1 MVGRKIIIYTY
12 IIGLAMI
19 ILSIIGLR
27 KVIRKENLVEITI
40 FTMVGREEIMENR
53 EFFNKIL
60 RGLIILF
67 CIMAYIGYII
77 PAIRD
82 LPKAIN
88 GDFCIIEGESI
99 REKRFD
105 DSDIQRNIIIKDKDG
120 KKHKILCDYYEEI
133 DIGDRFKIV
142 YLPNIKIGS
151 VIEHEKNTD

>member
-1 MVGRKIIIYTY
+1 
-12 IIGLAMI
+12 IIGI
-19 ILSIIGLR
+19 R

-40 FTMVGREEIMENR
+40 FTRVGKEEIKENR

-67 CIMAYIGYII
+67 CILAYVAYII
-77 PAIRD
+77 PAVRD
-82 LPKAIN
+82 LSKVIN
-88 GDFCIIEGESI
+88 GDFSIIEGKSI
-99 REKRFD
+99 RENCFD

-151 VIEHEKNTD
+151 

>member
-1 MVGRKIIIYTY
+1 YTY
-12 IIGLAMI
+12 VYALIAI
-19 ILSIIGLR
+19 ILSIIGIR

-67 CIMAYIGYII
+67 CIIVYIGYII
-77 PAIRD
+77 PAIID
-82 LPKAIN
+82 LPKAIK
-88 GDFCIIEGESI
+88 GDFSIIESVSI
-99 REKRFD
+99 WERPFD
-105 DSDIQRNIIIKDKDG
+105 DSDIQRNIIIKNKKG

-142 YLPNIKIGS
+142 YLPNMKIGS
-151 VIEHEKNTD
+151 VIEHEKKY

>member
-1 MVGRKIIIYTY
+1 YTY
-12 IIGLAMI
+12 VYALIAVIF
-19 ILSIIGLR
+19 SIIGLR

-40 FTMVGREEIMENR
+40 FTMVGREEIIENK

-67 CIMAYIGYII
+67 CIIVYIGYII

-82 LPKAIN
+82 LPKAIK
-88 GDFCIIEGESI
+88 GDFSIIEGVSI
-99 REKRFD
+99 REKDYD

-120 KKHKILCDYYEEI
+120 KKHKSLCDYNEEI